1 MNSTPMTE
9 PEHSGYENH
18 TNSTTVP
25 PVCRDASCIF
35 YAAANVIIF
44 ILGVVGNSLV
54 IWIAGFKVKK
64 SVNSTWYLSLAVS
77 DFIFCSFLPLGI
89 VDVIKNNWIFGL
101 FICKSVFFIMYLI
114 WFSSIF
120 LLVIISVDRCVVVM
134 FPVWAQNKRTL
145 RKALVIVVLAWIF
158 SAALSLPTIIF
169 ADQDDHQE
177 TKLFFYNYSNNQEL
191 TADVTCDFIIGF
203 VIPFLLIV
211 ICYVVIIRKLKPTQM
226 TKSKKPFKIMTA
238 LVATFFTC
246 WLPYHIFALME
257 LNYKKY
263 DNFLITGATVVLIL
277 ANASSCLN
285 PLLYAF
291 MGKDFKR
298 QCYSLLTKIE
308 NAIEGEEDK
317 YTLRGTGTTSTGE
330 SKLATGN
337 NLNSVASFDQ
347 L

>member
-1 MNSTPMTE
+1 MNSTQERGQLWTPL
-9 PEHSGYENH
+9 
-18 TNSTTVP
+18 
-25 PVCRDASCIF
+25 DIF
-35 YAAANVIIF
+35 YTVTNVIIF
-44 ILGVVGNSLV
+44 ILGVGGNGLV
-54 IWIAGFKVKK
+54 IWIAGFKMKR
-64 SVNSTWYLSLAVS
+64 SVIRIWYLSLAVS
-77 DFIFCSFLPLGI
+77 DFLFCTFLPLNIIYI
-89 VDVIKNNWIFGL
+89 VTHEWILGVFL
-101 FICKSVFFIMYLI
+101 CKLMFFSMYFN

-134 FPVWAQNKRTL
+134 FPVWAQNKRTV
-145 RKALVIVVLAWIF
+145 RKALVIVMIAWII
-158 SAALSLPTIIF
+158 SAAYCMPSAISLEVQ
-169 ADQDDHQE
+169 QDDHQE

>member
-1 MNSTPMTE
+1 MNSTQETGPLWT
-9 PEHSGYENH
+9 PLN
-18 TNSTTVP
+18 
-25 PVCRDASCIF
+25 IF
-35 YAAANVIIF
+35 YTVTNVIIF
-44 ILGVVGNSLV
+44 ILGVGGNGLV
-54 IWIAGFKVKK
+54 IWIAGFKMKR
-64 SVNSTWYLSLAVS
+64 SVIRIWYLSLAVS
-77 DFIFCSFLPLGI
+77 DFLFCAFLPLN
-89 VDVIKNNWIFGL
+89 VVYMVNNEKILG
-101 FICKSVFFIMYLI
+101 VFVWKLMFFSMYFN

-134 FPVWAQNKRTL
+134 FPVWAQNKRTVT
-145 RKALVIVVLAWIF
+145 KASVIVMLAWII
-158 SAALSLPTIIF
+158 SAAYCIPSAISLEV
-169 ADQDDHQE
+169 QLDDHQE

-191 TADVTCDFIIGF
+191 TADVTCDFLIGF

-238 LVATFFTC
+238 LIATFFTC

-257 LNYKKY
+257 LNYEKY
-263 DNFLITGATVVLIL
+263 DLFLISGSTVALIL

-317 YTLRGTGTTSTGE
+317 YTLRGTGTTSSGE

-337 NLNSVASFDQ
+337 NLNSFASNDQ